1 MEICFTSDTI
11 MQYGQDPTT
20 VQVDYR
26 VTRSLT
32 MCRYYNLAQ
41 NAPLRWALSEGAI
54 VPLPRGLTPHQQMMG
69 KGIPWHRPTLKT
81 RRCRCIENQDGR
93 KSIRKNSEK
102 WIEDAGLHN
111 PLPHLYYF
119 QGESRSK
126 IYSLREADIEE
137 N

>member
-1 MEICFTSDTI
+1 
-11 MQYGQDPTT
+11 MQMHVKSGGYKI
-20 VQVDYR
+20 
-26 VTRSLT
+26 
-32 MCRYYNLAQ
+32 
-41 NAPLRWALSEGAI
+41 NAE
-54 VPLPRGLTPHQQMMG
+54 
-69 KGIPWHRPTLKT
+69 
-81 RRCRCIENQDGR
+81 
-93 KSIRKNSEK
+93 NSEK